1 MPELPEVETTL
12 RGLAPHLVGRRIQEM
27 VLRNGRLR
35 WPIPDELP
43 EHLRDQRI
51 RSLQRRAK
59 YLLLQLDAGHLLL
72 HLGMSGRFM
81 LLEPPAIAPTAHDH
95 YDLLLEGGALLRY
108 RDPRRFGC
116 CLWIEGDPLRHP
128 LLSRLGP
135 EPLGETFDGSHL
147 HRASRGRRVAI
158 KSLLMQSEV
167 VVGIGNIYANEALHR
182 AGIDPRRAADSLSPA
197 DCERLVEQ
205 VRRLLA
211 QAITQGGTTLR
222 DFLNSDGQAGYFGFA
237 LDVYGR
243 AGQPCRRCGGCVTS
257 MRLSQRSTFFCD
269 GCQQ

>member
-12 RGLAPHLVGRRIQEM
+12 RGLAPHLIGRRIHDM

-43 EHLRDQRI
+43 ERLRDRRI
-51 RSLQRRAK
+51 GSLQRRAK
-59 YLLLQLDAGHLLL
+59 YLLLQLDGGHLLL

-81 LLEPPAIAPTAHDH
+81 LLEPPAVAPTAHDH

-116 CLWIEGDPLRHP
+116 CLWLEGDPLTHP

-135 EPLGETFDGSHL
+135 EPLGEAFDGGHL
-147 HRASRGRRVAI
+147 HRSARGRTVAI

-182 AGIDPRRAADSLSPA
+182 AGIDPRRPAGTLSHA
-197 DCERLVEQ
+197 DCERLVGQ
-205 VRRLLA
+205 IRRLLE

-243 AGQPCRRCGGCVTS
+243 TGQPCPRCGGQVAS
-257 MRLSQRSTFFCD
+257 IRLNQRSTFFCQE
-269 GCQQ
+269 CQQ